1 MRIKGKEGTSF
12 PQARV
17 GARCAKRR
25 VEGHIPACEHDY
37 LRGVDNEAREK
48 PLISFGIIL
57 NYKNNTGL
65 L

>member
-25 VEGHIPACEHDY
+25 VEGHIPACEHDS
-37 LRGVDNEAREK
+37 LRGVDNGAREK

>member
-1 MRIKGKEGTSF
+1 MRMKGKEGTSF

-17 GARCAKRR
+17 GACCTKRG

-37 LRGVDNEAREK
+37 LRGVDNGAREK
-48 PLISFGIIL
+48 PLIFFGIIL